1 MCATATA
8 AGAWIYSDQ
17 EFGRSRRIVA
27 ETTPIPRGPSNPR
40 SSTERSTDTVVSLIT
55 EGSSTDD
62 QGRRFPRRRLLP
74 AVALLSVLALL
85 GHHGVGSHPHRTRGV
100 RATTVDCNPPVKPKS
115 PDAPTPVPLGEK
127 VGRST
132 LLDVAPAALSSTQV
146 RVFNA
151 SGERGQ
157 AAHVAAQ
164 LGRVRIRQRP
174 RRAGRQRSGVRGSD
188 TAVLRPDP
196 LRRAGLGRRQC
207 TVARRAVRR
216 TDPGRPHRRDR
227 RSGTGH
233 LLEGHRPSADAD
245 EFLKSLKDPV
255 AGAEP
260 APLDSALLDAARTA
274 RC

>member
-1 MCATATA
+1 M
-8 AGAWIYSDQ
+8 
-17 EFGRSRRIVA
+17 
-27 ETTPIPRGPSNPR
+27 
-40 SSTERSTDTVVSLIT
+40 VSLIT

-85 GHHGVGSHPHRTRGV
+85 GITVWARILTEPEV
-100 RATTVDCNPPVKPKS
+100 YATTVDCNPPVKPKS

-164 LGRVRIRQRP
+164 LGEYGFASAPDVQAGNDPVYVDQTLQCYGQIRFGEQ
-174 RRAGRQRSGVRGSD
+174 
-188 TAVLRPDP
+188 
-196 LRRAGLGRRQC
+196 GLAAASALWL
-207 TVARRAVRR
+207 VAPCAELIQDGR
-216 TDPGRPHRRDR
+216 TDETVDLAL
-227 RSGTGH
+227 GTYSKDIA
-233 LLEGHRPSADAD
+233 PSADAD
-245 EFLKSLKDPV
+245 EVLKSLKDPV